1 MIFKGYREGLVKE
14 NIEYTPRL
22 EGLHGDLPRAE
33 QSPLKGRRIRM
44 GKYLLG
50 LAIRRSLMID
60 ISHAR
65 VGGDAR

>member
-1 MIFKGYREGLVKE
+1 MG
-14 NIEYTPRL
+14 IEPKA
-22 EGLHGDLPRAE
+22 EGLHGDLSRACTFPTE
-33 QSPLKGRRIRM
+33 RKRIRI

-65 VGGDAR
+65 VGRDAR

>member
-1 MIFKGYREGLVKE
+1 
-14 NIEYTPRL
+14 
-22 EGLHGDLPRAE
+22 
-33 QSPLKGRRIRM
+33 M